1 MSATEIEQEQRDLF
15 RSLDPSTIQRLL
27 RRANIDEP
35 TAPPTAAPGQ
45 VEVSPEGKPVVSK
58 KVTFDDTAEPFQPP
72 EIASR
77 QIEGPEEV
85 EQLAPTTSTQENES
99 VQSELPSI
107 HWPRPPNPPDL
118 DPDDPDFL
126 ESLHEKYFP
135 NLAHDPSKLDWM
147 KPTDESDTTSQY
159 HPSHTSL
166 DASSLRF
173 DFKGALL
180 PPRLARQISVT
191 AGLHHHGDAPEAAG
205 YTVPEL
211 ARLARSQFAPQRC
224 IAYQTLGRILYR
236 LGGRQFGDETDKG
249 SEGEFMCKG
258 LWECMEE
265 GRVLDALTEEANRS
279 RGHTTAIA
287 YAQEAVWN
295 WKRGGGR
302 KRKAG

>member
-1 MSATEIEQEQRDLF
+1 MDFVKGQRFHIPLEDDDIDESVEHGAAPKSAFDFVGDIQERQVATPKPPSAPTPKITPTGFPEHKKRSRVSAFKQQRQASQQKPDALASRSNGTVPPPPSNAIPAGESLAQRERREIDEQNQRHLASMSATEIEQEQRDLF

-147 KPTDESDTTSQY
+147 KPTDESDTTSQ
-159 HPSHTSL
+159 
-166 DASSLRF
+166 
-173 DFKGALL
+173 
-180 PPRLARQISVT
+180 
-191 AGLHHHGDAPEAAG
+191 
-205 YTVPEL
+205 
-211 ARLARSQFAPQRC
+211 
-224 IAYQTLGRILYR
+224 
-236 LGGRQFGDETDKG
+236 
-249 SEGEFMCKG
+249 
-258 LWECMEE
+258 
-265 GRVLDALTEEANRS
+265 
-279 RGHTTAIA
+279 
-287 YAQEAVWN
+287 
-295 WKRGGGR
+295 
-302 KRKAG
+302 